1 MDGARYHYNQIVLV
15 QPANADAHNGLGLW
29 HLSKN
34 ESAKAKAQFRLAIQH
49 RPRFAAAYNNL
60 GVALDKLNKR
70 PQAIQALQKAL
81 QIDPNF
87 AEARANLDRLKGS
100 E

>member
-1 MDGARYHYNQIVLV
+1 
-15 QPANADAHNGLGLW
+15 
-29 HLSKN
+29 
-34 ESAKAKAQFRLAIQH
+34 
-49 RPRFAAAYNNL
+49 
-60 GVALDKLNKR
+60 VALDKLNKR